1 MFYIA
6 LSFLVGI
13 LWLSNRVF
21 STFILCC
28 LLFILMR
35 KKLLKRYVLAVF
47 IFILISL
54 VTLNTSNDK
63 KYQEEQYL
71 YKNRIIIDNVSI
83 IKWNKKLVSY
93 RGILSWKGN
102 KYKYIYKTKDI
113 NKPINIENQT
123 CLIKGEFSLNNT
135 SQPFIFI
142 SQVDLSSCQ
151 SNKTLS
157 FITNYQSY
165 IHNQMQKSH
174 NIYYDRILALI
185 SGDTSVLNPMFI
197 EDVKEIGIYHL
208 LAVSGSHVAAIIYL
222 IYQIFVRF
230 NTPII
235 IIKSV
240 LLILLPLYALYT
252 DFAPSAVRA
261 ILAAIILLLLPK
273 SLKINPLEL
282 LSIVFILMFF
292 INPQIVYDI
301 GFQFSFLISLFLVIS
316 SPLLKQLSGLKLI
329 IEVTFIAQLG
339 ALLISIYHFNQI
351 QWIGLISNLVFVPF
365 YSFFIFPLAILFY
378 ILSHFTIHLSIL
390 NAIISFIFKLHD
402 CLVSIFLK
410 LKYLRIFVPDLSTI
424 SLIFIMIFTFLSL
437 FLFVKKHFIKA
448 TLIICMGIFLIIYYS
463 SSTEGQLTM
472 LDVGQGDSILFQTDS
487 KQNIMIDTGGK
498 RSENHKQPNFNISK
512 YKTIPSLKSKGIS
525 KIDYLIISHPHLD
538 HMGELPYLA
547 SHINI
552 KNIILFKDSF
562 SRSEL
567 YNIEKISNTNHINV
581 LDANRLHTLNLK
593 DTTLRFLDTYIKD
606 SDDKNEQSIVILL
619 SYKHKNILLTG
630 DMTIQN
636 ETLLLQRYQLPKID
650 ILKVAHHGSKTS
662 SSSNLIEL
670 IKPEISL
677 ILSGRGNKYQL
688 PNQEVIQR
696 LYENGSK
703 VYDTQINGEIT
714 VKLNSDLNITTNQ
727 TN

>member
-1 MFYIA
+1 ME
-6 LSFLVGI
+6 S
-13 LWLSNRVF
+13 
-21 STFILCC
+21 
-28 LLFILMR
+28 
-35 KKLLKRYVLAVF
+35 
-47 IFILISL
+47 
-54 VTLNTSNDK
+54 
-63 KYQEEQYL
+63 
-71 YKNRIIIDNVSI
+71 YK
-83 IKWNKKLVSY
+83 
-93 RGILSWKGN
+93 GILSWKGN

-113 NKPINIENQT
+113 NKSINIENQT

-142 SQVDLSSCQ
+142 RQVYLSSCQ
-151 SNKTLS
+151 SNKSLS
-157 FITNYQSY
+157 FINKYQSY
-165 IHNQMQKSH
+165 IHDQMQQSH
-174 NIYYDRILALI
+174 SIYFDRILGLI
-185 SGDTSVLNPMFI
+185 SGDTSSLNPMFI

-235 IIKSV
+235 IIKSI

-301 GFQFSFLISLFLVIS
+301 GFQFSFLISLFLMIS

-329 IEVTFIAQLG
+329 VAVTFIAQLG

-378 ILSHFTIHLSIL
+378 VLSHFTIHLSIL
-390 NAIISFIFKLHD
+390 NAIISVIFKLHD

-410 LKYLRIFVPDLSTI
+410 LKYLRVFVPDLSTI
-424 SLIFIMIFTFLSL
+424 SLILIMIFTFLSL
-437 FLFVKKHFIKA
+437 FLFVKKYFFKA
-448 TLIICMGIFLIIYYS
+448 IFIICMGISLIIYYS
-463 SSTEGQLTM
+463 SGTEGQLTM
-472 LDVGQGDSILFQTDS
+472 LDVGQGDSILFQTES

-512 YKTIPSLKSKGIS
+512 YKTMPSLKSKGIS

-552 KNIILFKDSF
+552 KNIILLKDSF
-562 SRSEL
+562 SQSDL
-567 YNIEKISNTNHINV
+567 YNVEKICEANHIKL
-581 LDANRLHTLNLK
+581 LDANHLHTLNLK

-606 SDDKNEQSIVILL
+606 SDDKNEHSIVILL

-636 ETLLLQRYQLPKID
+636 EALLLQRYQLPKID

-662 SSSNLIEL
+662 SSSNLLQL

-677 ILSGRGNKYQL
+677 ISSGRGNKYQL

-703 VYDTQINGEIT
+703 VYDTQMNGEIT
-714 VKLNSDLNITTNQ
+714 VKLNSNLTITTKQSN
-727 TN
+727 

>member
-1 MFYIA
+1 
-6 LSFLVGI
+6 
-13 LWLSNRVF
+13 
-21 STFILCC
+21 
-28 LLFILMR
+28 MR

-47 IFILISL
+47 IFIFISM

-63 KYQEEQYL
+63 KYQEEQNL
-71 YKNRIIIDNVSI
+71 FNNRNIIDNVSI
-83 IKWNKKLVSY
+83 IKWNKELESY
-93 RGILSWKGN
+93 KGILSWKGN

-113 NKPINIENQT
+113 NKSINIENQT

-142 SQVDLSSCQ
+142 RQVDLSSCQ
-151 SNKTLS
+151 SNKSLS
-157 FITNYQSY
+157 FINKYQSY
-165 IHNQMQKSH
+165 IHDQMQQSH
-174 NIYYDRILALI
+174 SIYFDRILGLI
-185 SGDTSVLNPMFI
+185 SGDTSSLNPMFI

-235 IIKSV
+235 IIKSI

-301 GFQFSFLISLFLVIS
+301 GFQFSFLISLFLMIS

-329 IEVTFIAQLG
+329 VAVTFIAQLG

-378 ILSHFTIHLSIL
+378 VLSHFTIHLSIL
-390 NAIISFIFKLHD
+390 NAIISVIFKLHD

-410 LKYLRIFVPDLSTI
+410 LKYLRVFVPDLSTI
-424 SLIFIMIFTFLSL
+424 SLILIMIFTFLSL
-437 FLFVKKHFIKA
+437 FLFVKKYFFKA
-448 TLIICMGIFLIIYYS
+448 IFIICMGISLIIYYS
-463 SSTEGQLTM
+463 SGTEGQLTM
-472 LDVGQGDSILFQTDS
+472 LDVGQGDSILFQTES

-512 YKTIPSLKSKGIS
+512 YKTMPSLKSKGIS

-552 KNIILFKDSF
+552 KNIILLKDSF
-562 SRSEL
+562 SQSDL
-567 YNIEKISNTNHINV
+567 YNVEKICEANHIKL
-581 LDANRLHTLNLK
+581 LDANHLHTLNLK

-606 SDDKNEQSIVILL
+606 SDDKNEHSIVILL

-636 ETLLLQRYQLPKID
+636 EALLLQRYQLPKID

-662 SSSNLIEL
+662 SSSNLLQL

-677 ILSGRGNKYQL
+677 ISSDRGNKYQL

-703 VYDTQINGEIT
+703 VYDTQMNGEIT
-714 VKLNSDLNITTNQ
+714 VKLNSNLTITTKQSN
-727 TN
+727 

>member
-1 MFYIA
+1 ME
-6 LSFLVGI
+6 S
-13 LWLSNRVF
+13 
-21 STFILCC
+21 
-28 LLFILMR
+28 
-35 KKLLKRYVLAVF
+35 
-47 IFILISL
+47 
-54 VTLNTSNDK
+54 
-63 KYQEEQYL
+63 
-71 YKNRIIIDNVSI
+71 YK
-83 IKWNKKLVSY
+83 
-93 RGILSWKGN
+93 GILSWKGN

-113 NKPINIENQT
+113 NKSINIENQT

-142 SQVDLSSCQ
+142 RQVDLSSCQ
-151 SNKTLS
+151 SNKSLS
-157 FITNYQSY
+157 FINKYQSY
-165 IHNQMQKSH
+165 IHDQMQQSH
-174 NIYYDRILALI
+174 SIYFDRILGLI
-185 SGDTSVLNPMFI
+185 SGDTSSLNPMFI

-235 IIKSV
+235 IIKSI

-301 GFQFSFLISLFLVIS
+301 GFQFSFLISLFLMIS

-329 IEVTFIAQLG
+329 VAVTFIAQLG

-378 ILSHFTIHLSIL
+378 VLSHFTIHLSIL
-390 NAIISFIFKLHD
+390 NANISVIFKLHD

-410 LKYLRIFVPDLSTI
+410 LKYLRVFVPDLSTI
-424 SLIFIMIFTFLSL
+424 SLILIMIFTFLSL
-437 FLFVKKHFIKA
+437 FLFVKKYFFKA
-448 TLIICMGIFLIIYYS
+448 IFIICMGISLIIYYS
-463 SSTEGQLTM
+463 SGTEGQLTM
-472 LDVGQGDSILFQTDS
+472 LDVGQGDSILFQTES

-512 YKTIPSLKSKGIS
+512 YKTMPSLKSKGIS

-552 KNIILFKDSF
+552 KNIILLKDSF
-562 SRSEL
+562 SQSDL
-567 YNIEKISNTNHINV
+567 YNVEKICEANHIKL
-581 LDANRLHTLNLK
+581 LDANHLHTLNLK

-606 SDDKNEQSIVILL
+606 SDDKNEHSIVILL

-636 ETLLLQRYQLPKID
+636 EALLLQRYQLPKID

-662 SSSNLIEL
+662 SSSNLLQL

-677 ILSGRGNKYQL
+677 ISSGRGNKYQL

-703 VYDTQINGEIT
+703 VYDTQMNGEIT
-714 VKLNSDLNITTNQ
+714 VKLNSILTITTKQSN
-727 TN
+727 

>member
-1 MFYIA
+1 
-6 LSFLVGI
+6 
-13 LWLSNRVF
+13 
-21 STFILCC
+21 
-28 LLFILMR
+28 MR

-47 IFILISL
+47 IFIFISM

-63 KYQEEQYL
+63 KYQEEQNL
-71 YKNRIIIDNVSI
+71 FNNRNIVDNVSI
-83 IKWNKKLVSY
+83 IKWNKELESY
-93 RGILSWKGN
+93 KGILSWKGN

-113 NKPINIENQT
+113 NKSINIENQT

-142 SQVDLSSCQ
+142 RQVDLSSCQ
-151 SNKTLS
+151 SNKSLS
-157 FITNYQSY
+157 FINKYQSY
-165 IHNQMQKSH
+165 IHDQMQQSH
-174 NIYYDRILALI
+174 SIYFDRILGLI
-185 SGDTSVLNPMFI
+185 SGDTSSLNPMFI

-208 LAVSGSHVAAIIYL
+208 LAVTGSHVAAIIYL

-235 IIKSV
+235 IIKSI

-301 GFQFSFLISLFLVIS
+301 GFQFSFLISLFLMIS

-329 IEVTFIAQLG
+329 VAVTFIAQLG

-378 ILSHFTIHLSIL
+378 VLSHFTIHLSIL
-390 NAIISFIFKLHD
+390 NAIISVIFKLHD

-410 LKYLRIFVPDLSTI
+410 LKYLRVFVPDLSTI
-424 SLIFIMIFTFLSL
+424 SLILIMIFTFLSL
-437 FLFVKKHFIKA
+437 FLFVKKYFFKA
-448 TLIICMGIFLIIYYS
+448 IFIICMGISLIIYYS
-463 SSTEGQLTM
+463 SGTEGQLTM
-472 LDVGQGDSILFQTDS
+472 LDVGQGDSILFQTES

-512 YKTIPSLKSKGIS
+512 YKTMPSLKSKGIS

-552 KNIILFKDSF
+552 KNIILLKDSF
-562 SRSEL
+562 SQSDL
-567 YNIEKISNTNHINV
+567 YNVEKICEANHIKL
-581 LDANRLHTLNLK
+581 LDANHLHTLNLK

-606 SDDKNEQSIVILL
+606 SDDKNEHSIVILL

-636 ETLLLQRYQLPKID
+636 EALLLQRYQLPKID

-662 SSSNLIEL
+662 SSSNLLQL

-677 ILSGRGNKYQL
+677 ISSGRGNKYQL

-703 VYDTQINGEIT
+703 VYDTQMNGEIT
-714 VKLNSDLNITTNQ
+714 VKLNSNLTITTKQSN
-727 TN
+727 

>member
-1 MFYIA
+1 
-6 LSFLVGI
+6 
-13 LWLSNRVF
+13 
-21 STFILCC
+21 
-28 LLFILMR
+28 MR

-47 IFILISL
+47 IFIFISM

-63 KYQEEQYL
+63 KYQEEQNL
-71 YKNRIIIDNVSI
+71 FNNRNIIDNVSI
-83 IKWNKKLVSY
+83 IKWNKELESY
-93 RGILSWKGN
+93 KGILSWKGN

-113 NKPINIENQT
+113 NKSINIENQT

-142 SQVDLSSCQ
+142 RQVDLSSCQ
-151 SNKTLS
+151 SNKSLS
-157 FITNYQSY
+157 FINKYQSY
-165 IHNQMQKSH
+165 IHDQMQQSH
-174 NIYYDRILALI
+174 SIYFDRILGLI
-185 SGDTSVLNPMFI
+185 SGDTSSLNPMFI

-235 IIKSV
+235 IIKSI

-301 GFQFSFLISLFLVIS
+301 GFQFSFLISLFLMIS

-329 IEVTFIAQLG
+329 VAVTFIAQLG

-378 ILSHFTIHLSIL
+378 VLSHFTIHLSIL
-390 NAIISFIFKLHD
+390 NAIISVIFKLHD

-410 LKYLRIFVPDLSTI
+410 LKYLRVFVPDLSTI
-424 SLIFIMIFTFLSL
+424 SLILIMIFTFLSL
-437 FLFVKKHFIKA
+437 FLFVKKYFFKA
-448 TLIICMGIFLIIYYS
+448 IFIICMGISLIIYYS
-463 SSTEGQLTM
+463 SGTEGQLTM
-472 LDVGQGDSILFQTDS
+472 LDVGQGDSILFQTES

-512 YKTIPSLKSKGIS
+512 YKTMPSLKSKGIS

-552 KNIILFKDSF
+552 KNIILLKDSF
-562 SRSEL
+562 SQSDL
-567 YNIEKISNTNHINV
+567 YNVEKICEANHIKL
-581 LDANRLHTLNLK
+581 LDANHLHTLNLK

-606 SDDKNEQSIVILL
+606 SDDKNEHSIVILL

-636 ETLLLQRYQLPKID
+636 EALLLQRYQLPKID

-662 SSSNLIEL
+662 SSSNLLQL

-677 ILSGRGNKYQL
+677 ISSGRGNKYQL

-703 VYDTQINGEIT
+703 VYDTQMNGEIT
-714 VKLNSDLNITTNQ
+714 VKLNSNLTITTKQSN
-727 TN
+727 

>member
-1 MFYIA
+1 M
-6 LSFLVGI
+6 
-13 LWLSNRVF
+13 
-21 STFILCC
+21 
-28 LLFILMR
+28 
-35 KKLLKRYVLAVF
+35 
-47 IFILISL
+47 

-63 KYQEEQYL
+63 KYQEEQNL
-71 YKNRIIIDNVSI
+71 FNNRNIIDNVSI
-83 IKWNKKLVSY
+83 IKWNKELESY
-93 RGILSWKGN
+93 KGILSWKGN

-113 NKPINIENQT
+113 NKSINIENQT

-142 SQVDLSSCQ
+142 RQVDLSSCQ
-151 SNKTLS
+151 SNKSLS
-157 FITNYQSY
+157 FINKYQSY
-165 IHNQMQKSH
+165 IHDQMQQSH
-174 NIYYDRILALI
+174 SIYFDRILGLI
-185 SGDTSVLNPMFI
+185 SGDTSSLNPMFI

-235 IIKSV
+235 IIKSI

-301 GFQFSFLISLFLVIS
+301 GFQFSFLISLFLMIS

-329 IEVTFIAQLG
+329 VAVTFIAQLG

-378 ILSHFTIHLSIL
+378 VLSHFTIHLSIL
-390 NAIISFIFKLHD
+390 NAIISVIFKLHD

-410 LKYLRIFVPDLSTI
+410 LKYLRVFVPDLSTI
-424 SLIFIMIFTFLSL
+424 SLILIMIFTFLSL
-437 FLFVKKHFIKA
+437 FLFVKKYFFKA
-448 TLIICMGIFLIIYYS
+448 IFIICMGISLIIYYS
-463 SSTEGQLTM
+463 SGTEGQLTM
-472 LDVGQGDSILFQTDS
+472 LDVGQGDSILFQTES

-512 YKTIPSLKSKGIS
+512 YKTMPSLKSKGIS

-552 KNIILFKDSF
+552 KNIILLKDSF
-562 SRSEL
+562 SQSDL
-567 YNIEKISNTNHINV
+567 YNVEKICEANHIKL
-581 LDANRLHTLNLK
+581 LDANHLHTLNLK

-606 SDDKNEQSIVILL
+606 SDDKNEHSIVILL

-636 ETLLLQRYQLPKID
+636 EALLLQRYQLPKID

-662 SSSNLIEL
+662 SSSNLLQL

-677 ILSGRGNKYQL
+677 ISSGRGNKYQL

-703 VYDTQINGEIT
+703 VYDTQMNGEIT
-714 VKLNSDLNITTNQ
+714 VKLNSNLTITTKQSN
-727 TN
+727 